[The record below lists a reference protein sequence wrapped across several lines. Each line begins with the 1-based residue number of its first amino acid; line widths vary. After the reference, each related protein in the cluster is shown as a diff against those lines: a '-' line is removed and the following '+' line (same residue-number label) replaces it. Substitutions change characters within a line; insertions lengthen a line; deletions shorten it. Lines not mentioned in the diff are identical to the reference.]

1 MAKKIAWTDQA
12 RADVRAIDR
21 ETGIDLLHGL
31 ARFVATEEGDVRR
44 LQGIEPPEFRL
55 RLGDYRVRFHDLG
68 DSIEILRVRHRK
80 DAYR

>member
-21 ETGIDLLHGL
+21 DTAMDLLHGL
-31 ARFVATEEGDVRR
+31 ARFVAIGEGDVKR

-55 RLGDYRVRFHDLG
+55 RLGDYRVRFQDLG
-68 DSIEILRVRHRK
+68 ESIEILRVRHRK